1 MYNQAERVRE
11 MTKRLLILIMALLLV
26 CASCLADEQ
35 VVVDSF
41 KVHVQDI
48 MQPVLATYKKDAVH
62 IRYFDPSKHGLQG
75 SGHWFKVRN
84 LEPVYSLDVKKND
97 SVMYP
102 YIGILDVERYT
113 EIFTGSYPT
122 KEEASKAE
130 KSYLSNAMQHW
141 RFYYGY
147 QNGKWEK
154 TKVEFYRDTEKRF
167 MSDKI
172 TITEY
177 DVFGNR

>member
-1 MYNQAERVRE
+1 MRE

-97 SVMYP
+97 SVMMLSDTLKYLQAV
-102 YIGILDVERYT
+102 ILPKKKPPKQRNHIFLMLCSTGAFTMAIRTGNGRKQRLNFT
-113 EIFTGSYPT
+113 EIL
-122 KEEASKAE
+122 KKD
-130 KSYLSNAMQHW
+130 L
-141 RFYYGY
+141 
-147 QNGKWEK
+147 
-154 TKVEFYRDTEKRF
+154 
-167 MSDKI
+167 
-172 TITEY
+172 
-177 DVFGNR
+177 